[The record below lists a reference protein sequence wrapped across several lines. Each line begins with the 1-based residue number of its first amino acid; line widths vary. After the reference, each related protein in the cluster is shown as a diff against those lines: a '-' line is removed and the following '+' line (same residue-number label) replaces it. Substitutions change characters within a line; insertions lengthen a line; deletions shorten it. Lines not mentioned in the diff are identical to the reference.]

1 MHLPT
6 FIVKV
11 DIEHFF
17 DPQRTANPKPHF
29 WRHKTFVPVLM
40 RCTFMFRC
48 TGRAFFL
55 HPAYLIYMTKGLS
68 GLLIQVLTFCPDFR
82 QYYQS
87 LFCYLTWM
95 MYLYPSQ
102 NVRSTEQTEWNVGA
116 SAFDF
121 LLWNTSTCNEG
132 EQRLQKNSGRQN
144 IVGYSASET
153 RDFVTKGKKIKL

>member
-1 MHLPT
+1 M
-6 FIVKV
+6 I
-11 DIEHFF
+11 
-17 DPQRTANPKPHF
+17 
-29 WRHKTFVPVLM
+29 
-40 RCTFMFRC
+40 
-48 TGRAFFL
+48 
-55 HPAYLIYMTKGLS
+55 
-68 GLLIQVLTFCPDFR
+68 
-82 QYYQS
+82 
-87 LFCYLTWM
+87 
-95 MYLYPSQ
+95 YLYPSQ